1 MALALLERDHEL
13 AMAHTAVT
21 AAARG
26 RGGVLVVGGPPGAGR
41 SALLDAVCAAVPP
54 EFLVLRGDAAAA
66 ERDFGFGLVQQL
78 CQPLVSAAAPAD
90 VDRWLRGPAAPVRP
104 LLLDEPWSPGHA
116 VHEAVLH
123 GLHSFLV
130 NVSEDRPVLLAVD
143 DLQWADAPS
152 LRWLAYL
159 GRRVRTARI
168 LVAGALCEGR
178 DVREP
183 RLLGDVCATAN
194 HVLEPVPLS
203 PHAVGTLLAEVSG
216 LDPTPPAVAACHDVT
231 GGNPA
236 AVHTVL
242 SALRAEGRWTF
253 VARDLQPLLRD
264 RRLAELESAPVE
276 VRTLA
281 SAMAVLGDVADPEL
295 LCGLAGTDHLTYKSA
310 LSALDRCRLLA
321 DLAAPRLVHATVRDG
336 VLAALP
342 ATVRER
348 LHRVAARLL
357 RDAAHPAEEVAE
369 HLMLAGRGFDHAEIA
384 VLRAAAGAALDRG
397 ATETAARYL
406 RAALLNHL
414 EPGTERA
421 QLLVAL
427 AAAERSADPGAAA
440 RHVMMALPQLP
451 AAEERAVAALSVPPT
466 LAATEPALVGS
477 VRDAWAEVTT
487 HDREGRQ
494 RQLAARLT
502 ARMRLLA
509 LHDRVADPVAG
520 TDPPA
525 DPAGLAE
532 VDDLLASGAG
542 RELLAVRAYGAALGG
557 TRSSAEV
564 AGLIA
569 RVLAREPATPAHAH
583 TALPVLVPTAV
594 AADAVAD
601 LGDWLELVGRE
612 ARRTG
617 SAGER
622 ALLDAEVAVLH
633 AATGRLALAQETATA
648 ALAAAGQD
656 WPETTVLAVTALTSV
671 ALRTQDA
678 ELAGRV
684 LAHAPPSSDPRLAAA
699 ATVLRGMTDALAGDW
714 AAALD
719 RFLDCG
725 HRLRR
730 VGWTG
735 AAGPPWRAWAVAA
748 HRALG
753 DRDAADG
760 LATVEE
766 RVATAWGS
774 PGARGRA
781 LLLRASLVDGA
792 DALELVSRAVD
803 VLRGSADRL
812 GLAAALTVLGRGR
825 SDSATIAEGERIAA
839 ECGTYWGAEDSPYGG
854 PVPRLRRSAHVP
866 LTRTEDAV
874 VALVR
879 KGWTNQRIADD
890 LGVTRRAVEKTLT
903 GAYRKLGV
911 PGRAALLNAQEPPE

>member
-1 MALALLERDHEL
+1 MALLERDHEL
-13 AMAHTAVT
+13 ATAHRAVA

-26 RGGVLVVGGPPGAGR
+26 RGGVLVVGGPPGVGR
-41 SALLDAVCAAVPP
+41 SALLDAMCVAVPP
-54 EFLVLRGDAAAA
+54 EFVVLRADAEAA
-66 ERDFGFGLVQQL
+66 EQDFGFGLMQQL

-90 VDRWLRGPAAPVRP
+90 LDRWLRGPAEQVRG
-104 LLLDEPWSPGHA
+104 LLLDEPWSPSHA
-116 VHEAVLH
+116 VHETVLH

-130 NVSEDRPVLLAVD
+130 NVSEDRPVLLAAD
-143 DLQWADAPS
+143 DVQWADAPS

-159 GRRVRTARI
+159 GRRVRTARM
-168 LVAGALCEGR
+168 LVACALCEGR

-183 RLLGDVCATAN
+183 RLIGDFCATAN
-194 HVLEPVPLS
+194 HVLEPVALS
-203 PHAVGTLLAEVSG
+203 PHAVGTLLAEASG
-216 LDPTPPAVAACHDVT
+216 LDSPPPAVAACHDVT

-236 AVHTVL
+236 AVHAVLTAL
-242 SALRAEGRWTF
+242 SAEDRWTF

-264 RRLAELESAPVE
+264 RRLAELASAPVE

-281 SAMAVLGDVADPEL
+281 SALAVLGDLAEPEL
-295 LCGLAGTDHLTYKSA
+295 LCGLSGTDHLTFKSA
-310 LSALDRCRLLA
+310 LAALDRCRLLA
-321 DLAAPRLVHATVRDG
+321 DSAAPRLVHATVRDG

-348 LHRVAARLL
+348 LHRTAARLL
-357 RDAAHPAEEVAE
+357 RDAAHPAEEVAG
-369 HLMLAGRGFDHAEIA
+369 HLMLAGRGYDHAETA

-414 EPGTERA
+414 EQGTERA

-427 AAAERSADPGAAA
+427 AAAERSAAPGAAA

-451 AAEERAVAALSVPPT
+451 TAEERATAALSVPPP
-466 LAATEPALVGS
+466 LAAAEPALVGI
-477 VRDAWAEVTT
+477 VRDAWAEAET
-487 HDREGRQ
+487 HDREGRHH
-494 RQLAARLT
+494 QLSARLT

-509 LHDRVADPVAG
+509 LHDQVTDPVAG
-520 TDPPA
+520 PEPP
-525 DPAGLAE
+525 DDLAAE
-532 VDDLLASGAG
+532 ADDLLASGAG
-542 RELLAVRAYGAALGG
+542 RELLAVRAYGAALAGNRPSG
-557 TRSSAEV
+557 EV
-564 AGLIA
+564 AGLLA
-569 RVLAREPATPAHAH
+569 RVLAREPAMPAHVH
-583 TALPVLVPTAV
+583 TALPVLVPAAV
-594 AADAVAD
+594 AADAVTELA
-601 LGDWLELVGRE
+601 GWLELVGRE

-633 AATGRLALAQETATA
+633 AATGRLGLAQETAMA
-648 ALAAAGQD
+648 ALAAADQD
-656 WPETTVLAVTALTSV
+656 WPETTALAVTALTSV
-671 ALRTQDA
+671 ALRTQDG
-678 ELAGRV
+678 ELACWV
-684 LAHAPPSSDPRLAAA
+684 LAHAPPSSDPRLAASA
-699 ATVLRGMTDALAGDW
+699 AMLRGMTDALGGDW
-714 AAALD
+714 ATALD

-725 HRLRR
+725 HRLCR

-735 AAGPPWRAWAVAA
+735 TASPPWRAWAVAA
-748 HRALG
+748 HRSLGEREAAAAL
-753 DRDAADG
+753 AA
-760 LATVEE
+760 VED

-781 LLLRASLVDGA
+781 LLLRASLADDPADA
-792 DALELVSRAVD
+792 DALVHDAVRA
-803 VLRGSADRL
+803 LRDSADRL

-825 SDSATIAEGERIAA
+825 SNSATIAEGERIAA

-866 LTRTEDAV
+866 LTRTEDTV

-911 PGRAALLNAQEPPE
+911 RGRTGLLHGPDQRV